1 MSSTH
6 YRLTWLLVFLVGASY
21 FLSHQGVAWGSI
33 LGGIAVASGPLLCFL
48 ALIKGM
54 DRWHLIGSDQ
64 WVAGLAWGGGVA
76 AVIAGWFN
84 GITELAI
91 SDWVAGSSFF
101 TADQASRFSVLA
113 GSILAAPFVEETGK
127 GLLVLWGLS
136 SLRRPLRSPLEAAFL
151 GCLIALGFGAM
162 ENVAQYA
169 HQFPSGGTW
178 TWKQLL
184 ASPRH
189 PTPMLHAFFTLPM
202 ASLVGRAAYSPSLS
216 RRVGLVML
224 GWGCSIMI
232 HAMWNLGVISRDKGL
247 GFDLGI
253 SGLAYA
259 SVVLVPLCLLVIWGW
274 EWRKLSRFRPACVAP
289 AKAWVRLALLRRI
302 ASRMPLHP
310 AEQEALAHYETA
322 MQS

>member
-1 MSSTH
+1 
-6 YRLTWLLVFLVGASY
+6 
-21 FLSHQGVAWGSI
+21 
-33 LGGIAVASGPLLCFL
+33 
-48 ALIKGM
+48 
-54 DRWHLIGSDQ
+54 
-64 WVAGLAWGGGVA
+64 
-76 AVIAGWFN
+76 
-84 GITELAI
+84 
-91 SDWVAGSSFF
+91 
-101 TADQASRFSVLA
+101 
-113 GSILAAPFVEETGK
+113 
-127 GLLVLWGLS
+127 
-136 SLRRPLRSPLEAAFL
+136 
-151 GCLIALGFGAM
+151 
-162 ENVAQYA
+162 
-169 HQFPSGGTW
+169 
-178 TWKQLL
+178 
-184 ASPRH
+184 
-189 PTPMLHAFFTLPM
+189 MLHAFFTLPM
-202 ASLVGRAAYSPSLS
+202 AFLVGRAAYSPSLS